1 MLWAHTNLME
11 WIYMLFLGCFQLY
24 SVFATISFTSS
35 SIWTVLCP
43 RLNNWIQTVLSI
55 PPDWT
60 RPERKKLQ
68 MLFRAERSTYKIW
81 FTSNNLNKGAA
92 EHKLKRPDFIKL
104 SSNNT
109 TQHFQLARRWF
120 ATPHHLP
127 FAESV
132 AHVSLWPVTFLV
144 INTAALDGC
153 FKRSYWS
160 NTASNFEVT
169 RLPYLAHQQ

>member
-11 WIYMLFLGCFQLY
+11 WIYMLFLGCFQLLQCVRNNKLY
-24 SVFATISFTSS
+24 KQQHMNCFVPQAEQ
-35 SIWTVLCP
+35 
-43 RLNNWIQTVLSI
+43 LNSDGPLY

-127 FAESV
+127 FAESI

-169 RLPYLAHQQ
+169 RLPYLAQ